1 MSSKELRS
9 IKAKGLLLLA
19 LILMF
24 ICMVFAWRWS
34 SLNEWLDANRL
45 VEALRQSG
53 ANQGPAVSIAYIA
66 LASVIA
72 VPLGII
78 IVVSAITFGPWL
90 GGLFVLIGACLG
102 GSISY
107 AIGSHLGHEA
117 LCRLAGK
124 RVNELSLRLEQRG
137 FLSVFILRLLPIAPF
152 AIVNMIAGATHI
164 RWLHF
169 LLGTFFGMIP
179 GIVAITALSDWLAAN
194 FVR

>member
-1 MSSKELRS
+1 M
-9 IKAKGLLLLA
+9 
-19 LILMF
+19 
-24 ICMVFAWRWS
+24 AWRWS
-34 SLNEWLDANRL
+34 TLNDWLDANRL
-45 VEALRQSG
+45 IEVLRQSG
-53 ANQGPAVSIAYIA
+53 ANQRLIVSIAYIT
-66 LASVIA
+66 LASVLA

-78 IVVSAITFGPWL
+78 IIVSAITFGPWL

-117 LCRLAGK
+117 LCRFAGK
-124 RVNELSLRLEQRG
+124 RTNELSLRLEQRG
-137 FLSVFILRLLPIAPF
+137 ILSVFILRLLPIAPF

-179 GIVAITALSDWLAAN
+179 GIVAITALSDWLTAKFAG
-194 FVR
+194 